1 MCKHSSR
8 NILRNLYGNR
18 IALTIIFLSWMYASS
33 LAGENTRAASK
44 TPKLLPARRLFATS
58 CAACHGLDG
67 RGGERAPD
75 IATRK
80 EVVRLSDTELIH
92 ILQAGV
98 PGTGMPGFSSLGT
111 TKLRELARYVR
122 LLQGAQAQISV
133 AGNPQS
139 GRNLFFGAASCSQCH
154 MIKGEGGF
162 IGSDLTNY
170 AQTHPAN
177 DIRQII
183 THPDQFLGPR
193 ARITT
198 VTTGDGK
205 QFEGIIRNEDN
216 FSLQLQSVDGTF
228 HFFQKSEV
236 GSAEQQLKSLMPLDY
251 SSRLTGQQL
260 NDLISYL
267 ISLGQPSSSGTQKP
281 VQDRQRSN
289 KH

>member
-8 NILRNLYGNR
+8 GRQRNLYGNR
-18 IALTIIFLSWMYASS
+18 IALTIILLSWMYPSS

-44 TPKLLPARRLFATS
+44 TSKHLPARQLFATS

-67 RGGERAPD
+67 RGGGRAPD

-80 EVVRLSDTELIH
+80 EVLRLSDTELIRV
-92 ILQAGV
+92 LQAGV

-122 LLQGAQAQISV
+122 LLQGEQAQISV

-162 IGSDLTNY
+162 IGSDVTNF

-177 DIRQII
+177 EIRQII

-193 ARITT
+193 GRITI
-198 VTTGDGK
+198 VTTADGK
-205 QFEGIIRNEDN
+205 QYEGIIRNEDN
-216 FSLQLQSVDGTF
+216 FSLQLQSEDGTF
-228 HFFQKSEV
+228 HFFQKSEIER
-236 GSAEQQLKSLMPLDY
+236 AEQQLKSLMPSDY

-260 NDLISYL
+260 DDLISYL
-267 ISLGQPSSSGTQKP
+267 ISLGQPSSSGKQQT
-281 VQDRQRSN
+281 VQDRKR
-289 KH
+289 

>member
-1 MCKHSSR
+1 
-8 NILRNLYGNR
+8 
-18 IALTIIFLSWMYASS
+18 
-33 LAGENTRAASK
+33 
-44 TPKLLPARRLFATS
+44 
-58 CAACHGLDG
+58 
-67 RGGERAPD
+67 
-75 IATRK
+75 
-80 EVVRLSDTELIH
+80 
-92 ILQAGV
+92 
-98 PGTGMPGFSSLGT
+98 MPGFSSLGT

-198 VTTGDGK
+198 VKTGDGK

-216 FSLQLQSVDGTF
+216 FSLQLLSVDGTF

-236 GSAEQQLKSLMPLDY
+236 ESAEQQLKSLMPLDY

-260 NDLISYL
+260 NDVISYL